1 MKRIAIYIHREDGIV
16 THLQII
22 PENKTEDEI
31 KEATDRYN
39 KDSEYSTVEVEE
51 VSNSVYEAF
60 KFCLG
65 ESDYKKMKTVEDLCV
80 TMEDLQKQ
88 LNIISESVDSLS
100 SDVDFTLR
108 NVKKFLKEK

>member
-1 MKRIAIYIHREDGIV
+1 MKRIAIYRHRENGIV

-31 KEATDRYN
+31 KEAIEKYN
-39 KDSEYSTVEVEE
+39 SEYSTVAVEE
-51 VSNSVYEAF
+51 VSDSVYEAF

-65 ESDYKKMKTVEDLCV
+65 ESDYKKMKTVENLCV

-88 LNIISESVDSLS
+88 LNLISESVDNLS

-108 NVKKFLKEK
+108 NVKNFLNEK

>member
-1 MKRIAIYIHREDGIV
+1 MKRIAIYRHREDGIV

-22 PENKTEDEI
+22 PDSKTEDEI

-65 ESDYKKMKTVEDLCV
+65 ESNYKRMRTVDDLCENL
-80 TMEDLQKQ
+80 EDLQNE
-88 LNIISESVDSLS
+88 LNLISESFENLSL
-100 SDVDFTLR
+100 DVDFTLR
-108 NVKKFLKEK
+108 NVKKFLKEE

>member
-1 MKRIAIYIHREDGIV
+1 MKRIAIYRHKWNNIV

-22 PENKTEDEI
+22 PESKTEDEV
-31 KEATDRYN
+31 KESVKRYN
-39 KDSEYSTVEVEE
+39 SEYSTVAVEE
-51 VSNSVYEAF
+51 VSDSVYEAF
-60 KFCLG
+60 QFCLG

-88 LNIISESVDSLS
+88 LNLISESVESLS

-108 NVKKFLKEK
+108 NVKKFLKEE

>member
-1 MKRIAIYIHREDGIV
+1 MKRIAINRNRENGIV

-22 PENKTEDEI
+22 PENKTEDEV

-65 ESDYKKMKTVEDLCV
+65 EANYKRMQTVDDLCENL
-80 TMEDLQKQ
+80 EDLQKG
-88 LNIISESVDSLS
+88 LNLIQESVDSLS
-100 SDVDFTLR
+100 SDVDFALR
-108 NVKKFLKEK
+108 NVKKLLKEK